1 MNKIKY
7 LWIAILSALVFT
19 ACVDD
24 SADNPTFTDDE
35 MPIMLMHW
43 QASLAIQSGDTI
55 FINPVI
61 SPSDGATY
69 KWVFDGVTVSTEKDL
84 AYKVEGS
91 GEYTLYFEVDRNGVK
106 NSRTATVLITK
117 PFDAKPYNKKSVAF
131 LSVNGTIQDVEW
143 DAITHLI
150 VTSSQ
155 IKADGT
161 PDLTLGGSTL
171 DISTLISTAH
181 NYGVYVLLEYSGAL
195 GSYINGTP
203 VYDSFTFYNTAIDA
217 SKRGA
222 LISSMIN
229 YVTENEFDGI
239 NIYMDKSTSG
249 TFGDLDGLKAF
260 YEDLA
265 AAVPEFSSVG
275 KFHLTLSVYGGW
287 TRASLSG
294 VVNIERYDWI
304 NVLAYGAEDLTPTAH
319 SALWYFQSEAEY
331 WVNTIGV
338 EPERIVVAAPAF
350 GLRYFG
356 DISGY
361 TWGTLY
367 LFTEYIGYR
376 QLCADYPDAP
386 GKNKIEVDNGIFYD
400 GLADIQAKA
409 EDVINKGYAGMA
421 LWSIENDS
429 KDADKSLIKRMNA
442 SLGN

>member
-7 LWIAILSALVFT
+7 LWIAFLSALLFT

-24 SADNPTFTDDE
+24 SADNPTFADDE
-35 MPIMLMHW
+35 MPIILMNW
-43 QASLAIQSGDTI
+43 QASLAVQSGDTI
-55 FINPVI
+55 VFNPVI
-61 SPSDGATY
+61 SPSEGATY
-69 KWVFDGVTVSTEKDL
+69 KWVFGGETVSTEKNL

-106 NSRTATVLITK
+106 NSRTATVLVTK

-131 LSVNGTIQDVEW
+131 LSVNGTIQDVQW
-143 DAITHLI
+143 DEITHLI

-161 PDLTLGGSTL
+161 PDFTFGGSTL
-171 DISTLISTAH
+171 DMATLIATAH

-203 VYDSFTFYNTAIDA
+203 VYDSFTFYNTARDPE
-217 SKRGA
+217 KRGE
-222 LISSMIN
+222 LISSMIDF
-229 YVTENEFDGI
+229 VVENEFDGI

-249 TFGDLDGLKAF
+249 SFDDLDGLKAF
-260 YEDLA
+260 YEELA

-275 KFHLTLSVYGGW
+275 KFHLALSVYGGW

-304 NVLAYGAEDLTPTAH
+304 NVLAYAAEDLTPGAH
-319 SALWYFQSEAEY
+319 SAFWYFESEAQQWE
-331 WVNTIGV
+331 NMGV
-338 EPERIVVAAPAF
+338 APERIVVAAPAF

-356 DISGY
+356 NIPDY
-361 TWGTLY
+361 TWGNLY

-376 QLCADYPDAP
+376 KLCADYPDAP
-386 GKNKIEVDNGIFYD
+386 GKNKIEVDNGIYYD
-400 GLADIQAKA
+400 GLADIEAKA
-409 EDVINKGYAGMA
+409 AHVIEKDYAGMA

-429 KDADKSLIKRMNA
+429 RDADKSLIRKMNA